1 MATAH
6 LKQILAGID
15 LFAGLS
21 PKAVSQIAES
31 GSNFRTGPGGKVITE
46 GSQDS
51 GLRVVLAGSANV
63 IVGGEER
70 GQIGVGD
77 YVGELSMIDGA
88 PRSATITAGP
98 EGVETFALS
107 PMAFMPLVRG
117 DAEIATALLK
127 TLVARLRKVEAA
139 SADK

>member
-1 MATAH
+1 MASAQ

-21 PKAVSQIAES
+21 PAAISQIAES
-31 GSNFRTGPGGKVITE
+31 GSTFRTGPGGNVITE
-46 GSQDS
+46 GSNDS
-51 GLRVVLAGSANV
+51 GLRVVLDGSAHV
-63 IVGGEER
+63 VVGGEER
-70 GQIGVGD
+70 GEIGAGD

-88 PRSATITAGP
+88 PRSATVTAGAD
-98 EGVETFALS
+98 GVETFALS

-117 DAEIATALLK
+117 DGDIAAALLK

-139 SADK
+139 AHH

>member
-1 MATAH
+1 MASAQ

-21 PKAVSQIAES
+21 PAAISQIAES
-31 GSNFRTGPGGKVITE
+31 GSTFQSGPGGNVITE
-46 GSQDS
+46 GAKES
-51 GLRVVLAGSANV
+51 GLRVVLEGTADV
-63 IVGGEER
+63 TVGGEQR

-98 EGVETFALS
+98 QGVTTFALS

-117 DAEIATALLK
+117 DGDIAAALLK

-139 SADK
+139 TAHK

>member
-1 MATAH
+1 MASAQ

-15 LFAGLS
+15 LFAGLR
-21 PKAVSQIAES
+21 PDAISQIAES
-31 GSNFRTGPGGKVITE
+31 GSNFRTGPGGHVITE
-46 GSQDS
+46 GAQES
-51 GLRVVLAGSANV
+51 GLRVVLAGSASV
-63 IVGGEER
+63 VVGGEER

-139 SADK
+139 AHN

>member
-1 MATAH
+1 MASAQ

-21 PKAVSQIAES
+21 PAAISQIAES
-31 GSNFRTGPGGKVITE
+31 GSTFRSGPGSKVITE
-46 GSQDS
+46 GAQDS
-51 GLRVVLAGSANV
+51 GLRVVLAGSADV
-63 IVGGEER
+63 VGDEDR

-98 EGVETFALS
+98 DGVETFALS

-139 SADK
+139 AHKE